1 MIEIKGLNKTFGPE
15 QVLFDD
21 LNLTVND
28 GDKVAIIAP
37 SGCGK
42 STILRYLLG
51 TKKPDSGQLI
61 IDGQDLGQLSSKEL
75 LKLRLNI
82 GMLFQS
88 AALFDSLNIEE
99 NIAFPLIENYGFSLE
114 SSINKVNYVLEL
126 VGLEGVNKKMPYQ
139 LSGGQQKRVGLARA
153 IVTEPKYIFYDEP
166 TTGLDPVMSTNIENV
181 IVRLNQVMKITS
193 IVVSHQK
200 STILRT
206 TDKIYMVH
214 NCSLLD
220 FETPDTI
227 ETSDN
232 DVIRSFMRGN
242 ELKNAN

>member
-1 MIEIKGLNKTFGPE
+1 MIEIKNLNKSFNNN
-15 QVLFDD
+15 QVLFRN
-21 LNLTVND
+21 LNLTVQD
-28 GDKVAIIAP
+28 GDKIAIIGP

-51 TKKPDSGQLI
+51 TKAPDSGELLI
-61 IDGQDLGQLSSKEL
+61 AGQNIGQINKKEL

-99 NIAFPLIENYGFSLE
+99 NIAFPLIENYGLTLNASR
-114 SSINKVNYVLEL
+114 NKVNYVLEL

-153 IVTEPKYIFYDEP
+153 IITEPKYIFYDEP
-166 TTGLDPVMSTNIENV
+166 TTGLDPVMSTTIENV

-206 TDKIYMVH
+206 TNKIYMVH
-214 NCSLLD
+214 NNALLD

-227 ETSDN
+227 EISEN
-232 DVIRSFMRGN
+232 DIIRNFMRGN
-242 ELKNAN
+242 QRNVE

>member
-1 MIEIKGLNKTFGPE
+1 MIEIKELKKAFSNK
-15 QVLFDD
+15 QVLFDN
-21 LNLTVND
+21 LNLTINS
-28 GDKVAIIAP
+28 GEKIAIIGP

-51 TKKPDSGQLI
+51 TKKPDSGQIL
-61 IDGQDLGQLSSKEL
+61 IDGQDVTKLKSRDL
-75 LKLRLNI
+75 LKLRLNM

-88 AALFDSLNIEE
+88 AALFDSLSIEE

-153 IVTEPKYIFYDEP
+153 IITEPKYIFYDEP

-181 IVRLNQVMKITS
+181 IVRLNQVMNITS

-206 TDKIYMVH
+206 ADKIFMVH
-214 NCSLLD
+214 NHALLEP
-220 FETPDTI
+220 ETPDTI
-227 ETSDN
+227 EHTDN
-232 DVIRSFMRGN
+232 EIIQSFMRGT
-242 ELKNAN
+242 ELNAQ

>member
-1 MIEIKGLNKTFGPE
+1 MIHIKSLNKSYGDQP
-15 QVLFDD
+15 LFEN
-21 LNLTVND
+21 LNLKVEK
-28 GDKVAIIAP
+28 GDKIAIIGP

-51 TKKPDSGQLI
+51 TMTPDSGDI
-61 IDGQDLGQLSSKEL
+61 IVDGHNIPLMKKSEL
-75 LKLRLNI
+75 LSLRLNM

-88 AALFDSLNIEE
+88 AALFDSFNIEE
-99 NIAFPLIENYGFSLE
+99 NIAFPLIENYGHTMGTAR
-114 SSINKVNYVLEL
+114 NKVNHVLEL
-126 VGLEGVNKKMPYQ
+126 VGLGGFNHKMPYQ

-153 IVTEPKYIFYDEP
+153 IVTEPNYVFYDEP

-181 IVRLNQVMKITS
+181 IVRLNQLMNITS

-214 NCSLLD
+214 NYALLD
-220 FETPDTI
+220 PETPGTI
-227 ETSDN
+227 EQSKN
-232 DVIRSFMRGN
+232 DIIRNFMKGN
-242 ELKNAN
+242 QLNVK

>member
-1 MIEIKGLNKTFGPE
+1 MIEIKNLNKSFNNN
-15 QVLFDD
+15 QVLFRN
-21 LNLTVND
+21 LNLTVQD
-28 GDKVAIIAP
+28 GDKIAIIGP

-51 TKKPDSGQLI
+51 TKTPDSGELLI
-61 IDGQDLGQLSSKEL
+61 AGQNIGQINKKEL

-99 NIAFPLIENYGFSLE
+99 NIAFPLIENYGLTLNASR
-114 SSINKVNYVLEL
+114 NKVNYVLEL

-153 IVTEPKYIFYDEP
+153 IITEPKYIFYDEP
-166 TTGLDPVMSTNIENV
+166 TTGLDPVMSTTIENV

-206 TDKIYMVH
+206 TNKIYMVH
-214 NCSLLD
+214 NNALLD

-227 ETSDN
+227 ETSEN
-232 DVIRSFMRGN
+232 DIIRNFMRGN
-242 ELKNAN
+242 QLNVE

>member
-1 MIEIKGLNKTFGPE
+1 MIEIKNLNKSYGDQP
-15 QVLFDD
+15 LFKN
-21 LNLTVND
+21 LNLSIND
-28 GDKVAIIAP
+28 GDKIAIIGP

-51 TKKPDSGQLI
+51 IKVPDSGELI
-61 IDGQDLGQLSSKEL
+61 IDGNNINQLKQKDLLRM
-75 LKLRLNI
+75 RLNI

-88 AALFDSLNIEE
+88 AALFDSLTIEE
-99 NIAFPLIENYGFSLE
+99 NIAFPLMENYGFTLE
-114 SSINKVNYVLEL
+114 ASINKVNYVLEL
-126 VGLEGVNKKMPYQ
+126 VGLEGANKKMPYQ

-153 IVTEPKYIFYDEP
+153 IITEPKYIFYDEP
-166 TTGLDPVMSTNIENV
+166 TTGLDPVMSTNIEDV

-206 TDKIYMVH
+206 TDKIFMVH
-214 NCSLLD
+214 NYALLD

-227 ETSDN
+227 ESSEN
-232 DVIRSFMRGN
+232 KVIQNFMRGN
-242 ELKNAN
+242 NLNVQ

>member
-1 MIEIKGLNKTFGPE
+1 MIELKNINKSFGNDHI
-15 QVLFDD
+15 LFRD
-21 LNLTVND
+21 LNLKINN
-28 GDKVAIIAP
+28 GDKIAIIGP

-51 TKKPDSGQLI
+51 IKLPDSGDLI
-61 IDGQDLGQLSSKEL
+61 IDGRNINQLKKQEL

-88 AALFDSLNIEE
+88 GALFDSLSIEE
-99 NIAFPLIENYGFSLE
+99 NIAFPLIENYGFTIE
-114 SSINKVNYVLEL
+114 DSINKVNYVLEL
-126 VGLEGVNKKMPYQ
+126 VGLSGYNKKMPYQ
-139 LSGGQQKRVGLARA
+139 LSGGQQKRIGLARA

-166 TTGLDPVMSTNIENV
+166 TTGLDPVTSTTIEDV

-206 TDKIYMVH
+206 ADKIYMID
-214 NCSLLD
+214 NCALLD

-227 ETSDN
+227 ESSQN
-232 DVIRSFMRGN
+232 KVVRNFMRGHEQN
-242 ELKNAN
+242 VE

>member
-1 MIEIKGLNKTFGPE
+1 MIEIKNLHKSFG
-15 QVLFDD
+15 QDQILFN
-21 LNLTVND
+21 NLSLTIND
-28 GDKVAIIAP
+28 GDKVAIIGP

-51 TKKPDSGQLI
+51 TKTPDSGQLM
-61 IDGQDLGQLSSKEL
+61 IDGHDIGKLTPKEL

-99 NIAFPLIENYGFSLE
+99 NIAFPLIENYGFSLAA
-114 SSINKVNYVLEL
+114 SINKVNYVLEL

-139 LSGGQQKRVGLARA
+139 LSGGQKKRVGLARA

-227 ETSDN
+227 ETSEN
-232 DVIRSFMRGN
+232 EIIRSFMRGN
-242 ELKNAN
+242 QLNAD

>member
-1 MIEIKGLNKTFGPE
+1 MIEIKNVRKTFSNN
-15 QVLFDD
+15 QVLFND
-21 LNLTVND
+21 LNLTIND
-28 GDKVAIIAP
+28 GDKIAIIGP

-61 IDGQDLGQLSSKEL
+61 IDGQDVTTLKPKDL

-99 NIAFPLIENYGFSLE
+99 NIAFPLIENYGFSLA

-139 LSGGQQKRVGLARA
+139 LSGGQQKIIGLARA

-206 TDKIYMVH
+206 ADKIFMMH
-214 NCSLLD
+214 NCALLD
-220 FETPDTI
+220 SETPDTI
-227 ETSDN
+227 ETTEN
-232 DVIRSFMRGN
+232 PIIQNFMRGT
-242 ELKNAN
+242 ELNA

>member
-1 MIEIKGLNKTFGPE
+1 MIEIKGLNKSFGSDHI
-15 QVLFDD
+15 LFNN
-21 LNLTVND
+21 LNIKIND
-28 GDKVAIIAP
+28 GDKIGIIGP

-51 TKKPDSGQLI
+51 TQTPDSGELI
-61 IDGQDLGQLSSKEL
+61 IDGQDIGKLNKKDL
-75 LKLRLNI
+75 LKVRLNI

-88 AALFDSLNIEE
+88 AALFDSFNIEE
-99 NIAFPLIENYGFSLE
+99 NIAFPLIENYGFSIQ

-139 LSGGQQKRVGLARA
+139 LSGGQKKRIGLARA

-166 TTGLDPVMSTNIENV
+166 TTGLDPVMSTNIEDV
-181 IVRLNQVMKITS
+181 IVRLNQVMNITT

-214 NCSLLD
+214 NSALLD

-227 ETSDN
+227 ETSKN
-232 DVIRSFMRGN
+232 EIIRDFMRGKQ
-242 ELKNAN
+242 KNVE